1 MGQKNGHRIARWE
14 PIDQVVLKS
23 ISLRL
28 SELLSSSL
36 DPRVYHIKGR
46 GGVSSAIGSLNGFV
60 RRYKYVLRSDVA
72 NYYAS
77 MSHKIVLSEL
87 SRHVSDPKL
96 MFIFHQYLNRVE
108 YYNGEH
114 ILVKKGIVKGCSV
127 SPLIGGIMLSL
138 LDESIPPGCGYV
150 RYMDDW
156 AIFTNSRSQLRRLVK
171 KMYKIMQELE
181 FEIAE
186 EKSYIGKVSNGFDFL
201 GFKFDN
207 TGVLG
212 VSEQTLIR
220 HQAKVTELYE
230 QSASID
236 QISDYKDRWNRWRQT
251 CLKKTRIPEHVR

>member
-1 MGQKNGHRIARWE
+1 
-14 PIDQVVLKS
+14 
-23 ISLRL
+23 
-28 SELLSSSL
+28 
-36 DPRVYHIKGR
+36 
-46 GGVSSAIGSLNGFV
+46 
-60 RRYKYVLRSDVA
+60 
-72 NYYAS
+72 
-77 MSHKIVLSEL
+77 
-87 SRHVSDPKL
+87 
-96 MFIFHQYLNRVE
+96 
-108 YYNGEH
+108 
-114 ILVKKGIVKGCSV
+114 
-127 SPLIGGIMLSL
+127 
-138 LDESIPPGCGYV
+138 
-150 RYMDDW
+150 
-156 AIFTNSRSQLRRLVK
+156 
-171 KMYKIMQELE
+171 MYKIMQELE